1 MNLNITFLIFIVSIS
16 NSGPEFTWKCA
27 KKDVLSLLFTSAII
41 FHQDTETARLQFPER
56 NYPAFLSAL
65 EDKEIW
71 YGMNEWSHVIF
82 IKLRKC
88 GTWKCVKFDWMCFG
102 WREQRQQVDCCC
114 PKPIN
119 LYIIIS
125 LILHHRLY
133 CLDLP
138 KCGYYSCNWIN
149 LNYAFGREHSF
160 TICIGVEVVW
170 LYNIW
175 RWTLFTQIT

>member
-1 MNLNITFLIFIVSIS
+1 MSYLFSSLPQSFSIKIQRQPDYNFPKGTILPS
-16 NSGPEFTWKCA
+16 
-27 KKDVLSLLFTSAII
+27 SLHCKTG
-41 FHQDTETARLQFPER
+41 R
-56 NYPAFLSAL
+56 
-65 EDKEIW
+65 
-71 YGMNEWSHVIF
+71 YGMELTSGHVIF

-160 TICIGVEVVW
+160 TICIGVKAVW